1 MRNEPTI
8 FFVYNY
14 FVSKNGIYVAFIE
27 KFPSLRMSTTED
39 ENSTMF
45 QKDTE
50 HKSKN
55 SEFELRMQPSL
66 ERLMRYKEVLR
77 RDLRETIKDL
87 ENLQNNRRVSAN
99 DEPHSKSETT

>member
-1 MRNEPTI
+1 
-8 FFVYNY
+8 
-14 FVSKNGIYVAFIE
+14 
-27 KFPSLRMSTTED
+27 MSTSED
-39 ENSTMF
+39 ENSTTF

-77 RDLRETIKDL
+77 RDLREAIKDL
-87 ENLQNNRRVSAN
+87 ENIQKNRRVSAN
-99 DEPHSKSETT
+99 DEPNSKSETT